1 MSQST
6 IVVCEP
12 SDEIALSSTFQAAGH
27 TVERATD
34 GYRVIELAER
44 TRPDAIFIQLG
55 VDGPAGPEL
64 LRRIR
69 VVSAEI
75 RVVCIVEPGA
85 AAVSAADLLRAGA
98 DGILSPT
105 TDTDAIYSALDGVL
119 RGGCVLAPDVAREL
133 LEPFAQ
139 ASHRE
144 REWARS
150 LAESARQAEE
160 LASTKAEFLS
170 NVSHELRTPL
180 TIIKGVAQVVGRFG
194 AASEDEAAMLA
205 KLEEAATKLTR
216 MVENL
221 LMLAEMERGEFNL
234 NIEACDIVA
243 LVREAAGETAS
254 RYPKVSIDVRLPVAI
269 PARADADRIREVI
282 RQIVD
287 NGCRYS
293 EEGGVVTVQ
302 AKRAVEGIVVSV
314 NDQGKGV
321 DRRVVAAA
329 FGEAFSPGE
338 QVLTKERAGLG
349 MGLNLAR
356 NLVALHGGILSA
368 EPLPGGGSKVSFVI
382 PAEPQAEKPAAP
394 PAMPQQPAAAPGPA
408 APQQPAVPL
417 EPAPT
422 AAGTDVPEEPAP
434 KEISIEPD
442 EGDTLAQLRE
452 LQRRLAQIE
461 ERAQ

>member
-1 MSQST
+1 MASST
-6 IVVCEP
+6 IVVCER
-12 SDEIALSSTFQAAGH
+12 SDEIALSSVFQAAGH

-44 TRPDAIFIQLG
+44 TKPDAIFVQLG
-55 VDGPAGPEL
+55 LSGPSGPEL

-69 VVSAEI
+69 VVSSQI
-75 RVVCIVEPGA
+75 RVVCILGPEA
-85 AAVSAADLLRAGA
+85 ETVSPADLLRAGA
-98 DGILSPT
+98 DGVLSATAEPEEVER
-105 TDTDAIYSALDGVL
+105 ALDGVL
-119 RGGCVLAPDVAREL
+119 AGGCVLSPEVARAL
-133 LEPFAQ
+133 LEPFVQ
-139 ASHRE
+139 ASVRE

-150 LAESARQAEE
+150 LAESAAQAEE

-194 AASEDEAAMLA
+194 GASEDQAALLG
-205 KLEEAATKLTR
+205 KLEEAATNLTR

-221 LMLAEMERGEFNL
+221 LTLAEMERGAFEFNV
-234 NIEACDIVA
+234 EACDMVA
-243 LVREAAGETAS
+243 LVREATEDIST
-254 RYPKVSIDVRLPVAI
+254 RYPKVNLDVRLPVSI
-269 PARADADRIREVI
+269 PARTDADRIREVI

-293 EEGGVVTVQ
+293 EDGGTVTVQ

-329 FGEAFSPGE
+329 FGQAFTPGE
-338 QVLTKERAGLG
+338 NVLTKERAGLG

-382 PAEPQAEKPAAP
+382 PPEPQEKPEAT
-394 PAMPQQPAAAPGPA
+394 A
-408 APQQPAVPL
+408 APQQPQGEQDPQP
-417 EPAPT
+417 PAET
-422 AAGTDVPEEPAP
+422 GRDEAEEPP
-434 KEISIEPD
+434 QREIAIDAD
-442 EGDTLAQLRE
+442 EGDTMEQLRE
-452 LQRRLAQIE
+452 LQRRLAQLE
-461 ERAQ
+461 SRAHQS

>member
-1 MSQST
+1 
-6 IVVCEP
+6 
-12 SDEIALSSTFQAAGH
+12 
-27 TVERATD
+27 
-34 GYRVIELAER
+34 
-44 TRPDAIFIQLG
+44 
-55 VDGPAGPEL
+55 
-64 LRRIR
+64 
-69 VVSAEI
+69 
-75 RVVCIVEPGA
+75 
-85 AAVSAADLLRAGA
+85 
-98 DGILSPT
+98 
-105 TDTDAIYSALDGVL
+105 
-119 RGGCVLAPDVAREL
+119 
-133 LEPFAQ
+133 
-139 ASHRE
+139 
-144 REWARS
+144 
-150 LAESARQAEE
+150 
-160 LASTKAEFLS
+160 
-170 NVSHELRTPL
+170 
-180 TIIKGVAQVVGRFG
+180 
-194 AASEDEAAMLA
+194 MLA
-205 KLEEAATKLTR
+205 RLEEAASKLTR

-221 LMLAEMERGEFNL
+221 LMLAEMERGEFQL
-234 NIEACDIVA
+234 NIEACDFVA
-243 LVREAAGETAS
+243 LVREAAEETAP
-254 RYPKVSIDVRLPVAI
+254 RYPRVSLDVRLPVAI

-382 PAEPQAEKPAAP
+382 PAEPQTQAATP
-394 PAMPQQPAAAPGPA
+394 P
-408 APQQPAVPL
+408 APQQPDVQQQPEVRQEPEPL
-417 EPAPT
+417 PSS
-422 AAGTDVPEEPAP
+422 AGLAEEPP
-434 KEISIEPD
+434 KEIAIEPD

-461 ERAQ
+461 ERAQQQS

>member
-1 MSQST
+1 MAS
-6 IVVCEP
+6 IVVCER
-12 SDEIALSSTFQAAGH
+12 SEEIALSSSFQAAGH

-44 TRPDAIFIQLG
+44 TKPDAIFVQLG

-69 VVSAEI
+69 VVSTQI
-75 RVVCIVEPGA
+75 RVVCVLEPASGP
-85 AAVSAADLLRAGA
+85 VSAADLLRAGA
-98 DGILSPT
+98 DGVLSAQPGT
-105 TDTDAIYSALDGVL
+105 EALYWALDGVL
-119 RGGCVLAPDVAREL
+119 SGGCVLSPEVAREL

-144 REWARS
+144 KEWARS

-180 TIIKGVAQVVGRFG
+180 TIIKGVAQAVGKFG

-221 LMLAEMERGEFNL
+221 LMLAEMERGEFQL
-234 NIEACDIVA
+234 NVDACDMVA
-243 LVREAAGETAS
+243 LVREASDDAAA
-254 RYPKVSIDVRLPVAI
+254 RYPKVNVDLRLPVSI

-293 EEGGVVTVQ
+293 EEGGTVLVQ

-338 QVLTKERAGLG
+338 QVLTKEKAGLG

-382 PAEPQAEKPAAP
+382 PPDPQAQTAAAPAAP
-394 PAMPQQPAAAPGPA
+394 KQPEVRKEP
-408 APQQPAVPL
+408 
-417 EPAPT
+417 EPAQSDT
-422 AAGTDVPEEPAP
+422 GVAEEPP
-434 KEISIEPD
+434 QKEISIDAD

-461 ERAQ
+461 ERAQQQS

>member
-1 MSQST
+1 MSPST
-6 IVVCEP
+6 IVVGER
-12 SDEIALSSTFQAAGH
+12 SEEIALSSSFQAAGH

-44 TRPDAIFIQLG
+44 TKPDAIFVQLG

-69 VVSAEI
+69 VVSTQI
-75 RVVCIVEPGA
+75 RVVCILEPA
-85 AAVSAADLLRAGA
+85 SDTVSAADLLRAGA
-98 DGILSPT
+98 DGVLSAQPGT
-105 TDTDAIYSALDGVL
+105 EALYWALDGVL
-119 RGGCVLAPDVAREL
+119 SGGCVLSPEVAREL

-144 REWARS
+144 KEWARS

-180 TIIKGVAQVVGRFG
+180 TIIKGVAQAVGKFG

-221 LMLAEMERGEFNL
+221 LMLAEMERGEFQL
-234 NIEACDIVA
+234 NVDACDMVA
-243 LVREAAGETAS
+243 LVREAADDAAA
-254 RYPKVSIDVRLPVAI
+254 RYPKVNVDLRLPVSI

-293 EEGGVVTVQ
+293 EEGGTVLVQ

-338 QVLTKERAGLG
+338 QVLTKEKAGLG

-382 PAEPQAEKPAAP
+382 PPDPQA
-394 PAMPQQPAAAPGPA
+394 QTAAAPV
-408 APQQPAVPL
+408 APQLPEVRQEP
-417 EPAPT
+417 EPAHPGEGE
-422 AAGTDVPEEPAP
+422 AEETPQ
-434 KEISIEPD
+434 KEISIDAD

-461 ERAQ
+461 ERAQQS